1 MDTKK
6 VEFTSDQFRQLMKL
20 VYLGHWISNS
30 HKDEP
35 DKSIDEMEQ
44 FIYSKA
50 KEFGCNDLVEFDSNY
65 KKNYP
70 SLDMEEELDLVV
82 QDYDEY
88 VFWEELAWRMAERD
102 FTRKFDHAQ
111 ILCMTSDEIFRE
123 KNTIADKYFEE
134 FNVSGIENLGFV
146 K

>member
-1 MDTKK
+1 
-6 VEFTSDQFRQLMKL
+6 
-20 VYLGHWISNS
+20 
-30 HKDEP
+30 
-35 DKSIDEMEQ
+35 
-44 FIYSKA
+44 
-50 KEFGCNDLVEFDSNY
+50 
-65 KKNYP
+65 
-70 SLDMEEELDLVV
+70 MEEELDLVV

-102 FTRKFDHAQ
+102 FTKKFDHAQ